1 MIAEE
6 EDVVRDQ
13 RKDRSV
19 GKALTRRAAVTMGL
33 TLAVG
38 GMSATNSIRRA
49 SATARHQGTPE
60 ASTAGDRPEAIV
72 ALTRDVMA
80 KNDLKAVIVRVTIDG
95 QEVVTTALGESMTG
109 VPATPEMRFRN
120 GAVTYS
126 YLATLV
132 LRLVD
137 QKVVE
142 LDDSLATW
150 LPDLRDADRVTLR
163 MLTNMTAAYPDYVQ
177 NPKLDEELYANPFRQ
192 WTNQELIELG
202 LSTPQVFEPGTNWDY
217 SHTNWIILGE
227 ALEKIGD
234 KPLDVLLQ
242 EQVLTPMGLP
252 NTVNSDTASIPE
264 PVLHAFSSERKQ
276 ALGIPAGTPFYEE
289 CTYWNPSWSL
299 AKGAVQTTDIVDLA
313 TTAVAVGEGTILS
326 PASHQEQ
333 IAGMMGFGTPVAGCA
348 NCRTLNEQYNYGLG
362 VVLHGNWLLQN
373 PLFAGYGA
381 IGAYLPAR
389 KIAMAVAM
397 TYGENSFDD
406 AGNYGHDALQD
417 LFEAI
422 GGYLAPQDMPSSH

>member
-1 MIAEE
+1 
-6 EDVVRDQ
+6 VRDQ
-13 RKDRSV
+13 REDRSFGLAV
-19 GKALTRRAAVTMGL
+19 TRREAVAMGIALAAS
-33 TLAVG
+33 
-38 GMSATNSIRRA
+38 GMSTAGSIREV
-49 SATARHQGTPE
+49 SAVARRQGTPE
-60 ASTAGDRPEAIV
+60 AGAPDDRAEAIV
-72 ALTRDVMA
+72 ALARDVMA

-109 VPATPEMRFRN
+109 VPATPEMNFRN

-126 YLATLV
+126 YMATLV

-137 QKVVE
+137 QKVVG

-163 MLTNMTAAYPDYVQ
+163 MLTNMTAGYPDYVQ
-177 NPKLDEELYANPFRQ
+177 NPGLDQQLYADPFRQ
-192 WTNQELIELG
+192 WTNQELIALG

-217 SHTNWIILGE
+217 SHTNWVILGE

-242 EQVLTPMGLP
+242 EEVLTPMGLP

-264 PVLHAFSSERKQ
+264 PVLHAFTSERKQ
-276 ALGIPAGTPFYEE
+276 TLGIPASTPFYEE

-299 AKGAVQTTDIVDLA
+299 AKGAVQTTDIIDLA

-326 PASHQEQ
+326 PESHQEQ
-333 IAGMMGFGTPVAGCA
+333 IAGMMGFGTPVPGCA
-348 NCRTLNEQYNYGLG
+348 NCRTLNEQFNYGLG
-362 VVLHGNWLLQN
+362 VVLHGKWILQN

-389 KIAMAVAM
+389 KIAVAVAM

-422 GGYLAPQDMPSSH
+422 GGYLAPEDMPPSR